1 MFRRTCCSAARVMG
15 WIFSLPAKTDVDE
28 DKEAERAR
36 KATELE
42 GRERGN
48 VGADRDR
55 IKGRGAPRAAAP
67 QPRPVFRGWAR
78 GAAQINLAAADNA
91 GWRLGPAGCMVRVH
105 YCRCG
110 QACGGRPRPG
120 PVWTHAHTRG
130 PMAKGEGKGKKK
142 KRWQRRGAKELR
154 EDATQSYVCA
164 RKSGGEFPSTTARRG
179 RGGRAW
185 LRGHFPHNEFT
196 ISRCA
201 AGAQCPE
208 AHRSAGPPPPRAGPE
223 PPPLWQAAT
232 T

>member
-55 IKGRGAPRAAAP
+55 IKGRGAPRAAAA

-78 GAAQINLAAADNA
+78 GAARINLAAADNA

-130 PMAKGEGKGKKK
+130 PMAKGKGRGRK
-142 KRWQRRGAKELR
+142 KRGGRGEVRRSSERMPHSRMSTG
-154 EDATQSYVCA
+154 A
-164 RKSGGEFPSTTARRG
+164 RKSGGEFPRLCVTKNRGLQKGVHGAVWCVWIEVLVTRFSGCREDRR
-179 RGGRAW
+179 
-185 LRGHFPHNEFT
+185 
-196 ISRCA
+196 
-201 AGAQCPE
+201 
-208 AHRSAGPPPPRAGPE
+208 
-223 PPPLWQAAT
+223 
-232 T
+232 